1 MWVNYTPVHSA
12 QAKEIWVPAAI
23 GYDTKRNRL
32 LIPQIALSSVT
43 MVELQ

>member
-1 MWVNYTPVHSA
+1 M
-12 QAKEIWVPAAI
+12 PAAI

-43 MVELQ
+43 MVDLP